1 MSIPPKYG
9 RVYTRINGGVSC
21 KAITFPFLRFRCAGK
36 GASLR
41 SLREGKK
48 EEDRE
53 KEDESRARGT
63 KTGTRGKESEEE
75 EDSADDRVGR
85 VAGCVT
91 LHVLTNRTDRTRF
104 QARIILRTRACYHR
118 MITTAFAKI
127 DY

>member
-48 EEDRE
+48 DEDRE

-75 EDSADDRVGR
+75 EDSADDRVRR
-85 VAGCVT
+85 VQDALHFMCLRIARTVRDFKQESSRARARVT
-91 LHVLTNRTDRTRF
+91 VE
-104 QARIILRTRACYHR
+104 
-118 MITTAFAKI
+118 
-127 DY
+127 